1 MSHTTKPE
9 IMNLGKEQGGGGRD
23 EKGIREGFG
32 GRETRMHYIHV
43 SNYQELI

>member
-9 IMNLGKEQGGGGRD
+9 TMNLEKGQGGGCGD
-23 EKGIREGFG
+23 ERGIREGFG

-43 SNYQELI
+43 RNYQELI